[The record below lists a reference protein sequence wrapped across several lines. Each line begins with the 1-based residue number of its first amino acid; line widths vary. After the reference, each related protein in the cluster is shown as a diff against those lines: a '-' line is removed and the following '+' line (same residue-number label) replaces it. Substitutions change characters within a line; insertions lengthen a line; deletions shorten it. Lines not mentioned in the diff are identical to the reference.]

1 MTSVIS
7 KKLGYSVAQQFKE
20 GFYEPSPTVGYV
32 YIGNHLS
39 YPDENNP
46 TSTTDSIKDEKTVWD
61 NMIAAKEIT
70 STDVELV
77 VPRVDWT
84 ANIRYKQYDDTISVS
99 ELITG
104 GAGEYN
110 VTSITANSRAVTRNT
125 YVTFTGGGT
134 SNVAANAQI
143 YVNTAGYILNVV
155 ITSNGSYTSTPTAII
170 PTSFN
175 VTNITANTHA
185 TGVNS
190 FVIFTGGGSYVTPAN
205 ARIFVNT
212 AGYIINVVVI
222 ANGSYTSPPTAT
234 VNTGNGVLTVTT
246 NTVFTNA
253 LLTVTTNTIS
263 PYVNPM
269 YMITSSRNVY
279 KCLSNNASADST
291 VEPVGDYTTSN
302 GNISTSDGYIW
313 KYMYNVKPSNKFLTD
328 TWIPVPSSVKQIDYS
343 SSILNVIDGEVA
355 TIVVANSGSGYY
367 ESNIS
372 IPFTFQTGC
381 TVLTLSGT
389 DIISGNISVQSA
401 NMSVSG
407 VGITPGSHISAI
419 DIPNAKLTLSIPTV
433 GPGGGETA
441 ANTLSLTTRVYVDGD
456 GTTLEGYA
464 TLGANG
470 SISKVTVTTIGL
482 GYSRANAYIYGTGSG
497 ASVRPII
504 DPKYGHGHNPAK
516 ELGCSN
522 VMVAVKIG
530 EIDSTENGIISAN
543 TTFRQYGIFVDPHK
557 YGSSNVVTPTN
568 ANSVISQTTDVQLQG
583 GVTYE
588 LDEFVY
594 QGTSANSAYAYG
606 FVLDQ
611 TSNIVRLT
619 NVQGKFVIGSPLVGA
634 NTGTSRLVVSP
645 ANPEYQPYSGDILY
659 TENAVKTTRA
669 DGQAESIKLVVK
681 F

>member
-20 GFYEPSPTVGYV
+20 GFYESSPTVGYV
-32 YIGNHLS
+32 YIGNHLV

-46 TSTTDSIKDEKTVWD
+46 TSTSDSIKDEKTVWD

-77 VPRVDWT
+77 VPRIDWT
-84 ANIRYKQYDDTISVS
+84 ANTKYKQYDDTISVS
-99 ELITG
+99 ELIT
-104 GAGEYN
+104 ACAAIYN
-110 VTSITANSRAVTRNT
+110 VASITANAGAVGVNS
-125 YVTFTGGGT
+125 YVTFSDGGT
-134 SNVAANAQI
+134 SNTSANARI
-143 YVNTAGYILNVV
+143 YVNTAGYIV
-155 ITSNGSYTSTPTAII
+155 
-170 PTSFN
+170 
-175 VTNITANTHA
+175 
-185 TGVNS
+185 
-190 FVIFTGGGSYVTPAN
+190 
-205 ARIFVNT
+205 
-212 AGYIINVVVI
+212 NVVVI
-222 ANGSYTSPPTAT
+222 ANGAYGYAYASAPVATA
-234 VNTGNGVLTVTT
+234 NTGNAALTIVT
-246 NTVFTNA
+246 NTVSSF
-253 LLTVTTNTIS
+253 VQ
-263 PYVNPM
+263 PM
-269 YMITSSRNVY
+269 YIVTSSRNVY

-328 TWIPVPSSVKQIDYS
+328 TFIPVPSSVKQIDYS

-381 TVLTLSGT
+381 TVLTLLGT

-433 GPGGGETA
+433 GSGGGGTA

-464 TLGANG
+464 TLGASG

-497 ASVRPII
+497 ASVRPIL

-568 ANSVISQTTDVQLQG
+568 ANSEISQTTDVQLQG
-583 GVTYE
+583 GFTYK

-619 NVQGKFVIGSPLVGA
+619 NVQGEFVIGSPLVGA
-634 NTGTSRLVVSP
+634 NTGTSRLVVSS

>member
-32 YIGNHLS
+32 YIGNHLV
-39 YPDENNP
+39 YQDENNP
-46 TSTTDSIKDEKTVWD
+46 SSTTDSIKDEKTVWD
-61 NMIAAKEIT
+61 NMIAAKKIT
-70 STDVELV
+70 GTDVELV
-77 VPRVDWT
+77 VPRINWT
-84 ANIRYKQYDDTISVS
+84 ANTKYKQHDDAISVS
-99 ELITG
+99 ELIT
-104 GAGEYN
+104 ACAATYN

-134 SNVAANAQI
+134 SNISANAQI
-143 YVNTAGYILNVV
+143 YVNTAGYIVNVV
-155 ITSNGSYTSTPTAII
+155 ITSNGSYTSAPTANI
-170 PTSFN
+170 PTLYN
-175 VTNITANTHA
+175 VRTITANTGS
-185 TGVNS
+185 TGANGY
-190 FVIFTGGGSYVTPAN
+190 VIFTGGGSYVTPAN
-205 ARIFVNT
+205 ARIYVNSRN
-212 AGYIINVVVI
+212 YIINVVVI
-222 ANGSYTSPPTAT
+222 ANGSYTSVPTAT

-253 LLTVTTNTIS
+253 LLTVTTNTIT
-263 PYVNPM
+263 PYVKPM

-328 TWIPVPSSVKQIDYS
+328 TWIPIPSSVKQIDYS
-343 SSILNVIDGEVA
+343 SSILNVIDGEIS

-389 DIISGNISVQSA
+389 DIISGNISIQSA

-407 VGITPGSHISAI
+407 VGITPGSYISAI

-433 GPGGGETA
+433 NPGGGGTV

-456 GTTLEGYA
+456 GTTLSGYA
-464 TLGANG
+464 TLGTNG

-482 GYSRANAYIYGTGSG
+482 GYSRANAYIYGTGTG
-497 ASVRPII
+497 ALVRPIL
-504 DPKYGHGHNPAK
+504 DPKYGHAYNPAK

-543 TTFRQYGIFVDPHK
+543 TTFRQYGILVDPHK
-557 YGSSNVVTPTN
+557 YGSSDVVTPTN
-568 ANSVISQTTDVQLQG
+568 ANSVISQTTDLQLQG
-583 GVTYE
+583 GFTYG

-594 QGTSANSAYAYG
+594 QGTSATSAYAYG

-611 TSNIVRLT
+611 TSNIIRLT
-619 NVQGKFVIGSPLVGA
+619 NVQGKFAIGSPLVGV
-634 NTGTSRLVVSP
+634 NTGTSRLIVSSG
-645 ANPEYQPYSGDILY
+645 NPEYQPYSGDILY